1 MVIANQVQ
9 TVQDAPGG
17 YLPSSFSSWGVPGNL
32 DLKPEITA
40 PGGNIWSTL
49 NNGTY
54 GNMSGTSM
62 SAPSVTGM
70 AAVVA
75 QYVKEQGLNRQE
87 GLTVRALS
95 QALLLSTAVPL
106 VEEGNVEYSPRKQG
120 SGLANVYA
128 AVTSRPI
135 C

>member
-1 MVIANQVQ
+1 
-9 TVQDAPGG
+9 
-17 YLPSSFSSWGVPGNL
+17 
-32 DLKPEITA
+32 
-40 PGGNIWSTL
+40 
-49 NNGTY
+49 
-54 GNMSGTSM
+54 MSGTSM

-106 VEEGNVEYSPRKQG
+106 VEEGTGVLS
-120 SGLANVYA
+120 
-128 AVTSRPI
+128 
-135 C
+135 